1 MKGVLKPDPLG
12 SIDILSA
19 VLVYLT
25 QSFMPPEILH
35 VHAAVLIIK
44 GVATV
49 IEPARLPFFMY
60 VLGGMA
66 DVLSAAILFTGTP
79 PVLGDYKKFV
89 AGALLI
95 KGLWSLFGLMQ
106 KF

>member
-1 MKGVLKPDPLG
+1 MPKFLTLDPLG
-12 SIDILSA
+12 WLDIISA
-19 VLVYLT
+19 IFVYTT

-35 VHAAVLIIK
+35 IHAGILMIK
-44 GVATV
+44 GSATV
-49 IEPARLPFFMY
+49 IKGAGLPFFMY

-79 PVLGDYKKFV
+79 PILGDYKQFI
-89 AGALLI
+89 AGFLLV

>member
-1 MKGVLKPDPLG
+1 MGEFFRPDPLG
-12 SIDILSA
+12 MIDVTSA
-19 VLVYLT
+19 IFVYLT
-25 QSFMPPEILH
+25 QSFMPAEILH
-35 VHAAVLIIK
+35 IHAAILVIK
-44 GVATV
+44 GTGSF
-49 IEPARLPFFMY
+49 IRPAKLPFFVF

-79 PVLGDYKKFV
+79 PLLVDYKKFL

>member
-1 MKGVLKPDPLG
+1 MSEILRPDPLG
-12 SIDILSA
+12 AVDIISA
-19 VLVYLT
+19 VLVYTT
-25 QSFMPPEILH
+25 QSFMPAEILH
-35 VHAAVLIIK
+35 IHAGVLIIK
-44 GVATV
+44 GIATV
-49 IEPARLPFFMY
+49 INPVKLPFFMY

-79 PVLGDYKKFV
+79 PVLIDYKKFI

>member
-1 MKGVLKPDPLG
+1 MAKLLKPDPLG
-12 SIDILSA
+12 SIDLLSA
-19 VLVYLT
+19 VLVYFT
-25 QSFMPPEILH
+25 QSFMPPGIVQ
-35 VHAAVLIIK
+35 VHAGVLVVK
-44 GVATV
+44 GLGTV
-49 IEPARLPFFMY
+49 IRPARLPFSMF

-79 PVLGDYKKFV
+79 PVLNSYKQIV

-95 KGLWSLFGLMQ
+95 KGLWSLFGLMK

>member
-1 MKGVLKPDPLG
+1 MSEILRPDPLG
-12 SIDILSA
+12 TVDVISA
-19 VLVYLT
+19 ILVYLT
-25 QSFMPPEILH
+25 QSFMPAEVLH
-35 VHAAVLIIK
+35 IHAAVLIIK
-44 GVATV
+44 GISSLIRPVK
-49 IEPARLPFFMY
+49 LPFFMY

-79 PVLGDYKKFV
+79 PVLMDYKKFI
-89 AGALLI
+89 AGALLF